1 MLAAA
6 LALALAAAPVDV
18 LVVVPLCDGARLACG
33 NGALGDPRSLDGNL
47 YWGARFGAERFLKD
61 RAGITVT
68 ESKAGVAPVL
78 RELHLV
84 RRAEKGE
91 REVRA
96 TLVAFDGERIDDAL
110 AYFLDAVRLRRADL
124 VVWAGHD
131 RLMDVAAPELGR
143 ASRPAS
149 VAVLACESER
159 YFGPALDAMGA
170 RAVAL
175 TRTFMAPEGYLLD
188 ALVVSVARNGP
199 DERELLRQALV
210 GAYARWQKISA
221 KSAATVFSRLE

>member
-1 MLAAA
+1 MLVSA

-18 LVVVPLCDGARLACG
+18 LVVVPLCDGAKLACG

-47 YWGARFGAERFLKD
+47 YWGARFGAERFLAG
-61 RAGITVT
+61 RAGVTVT
-68 ESKAGVAPVL
+68 ERRAGTPPLL
-78 RELHLV
+78 RELRLV
-84 RRAEKGE
+84 RRAAKGE
-91 REVRA
+91 REVKA
-96 TLVAFDGERIDDAL
+96 TLLAFDGERIDDAL

-131 RLMDVAAPELGR
+131 RLMDVGAPEIER
-143 ASRPAS
+143 AGRPAS

-159 YFGPALDAMGA
+159 YFGPVLDAMGA

-188 ALVVSVARNGP
+188 ALIESVAKNGP
-199 DERELLRQALV
+199 DERVLLRQALV
-210 GAYARWQKISA
+210 AAYARWQRISRT
-221 KSAATVFSRLE
+221 SAATVFSRLE